1 MRVSKL
7 YAPTLREVP
16 AEAEVVSHQLML
28 RAGFMRK
35 AAGGIY
41 TYLPLAWRVLK
52 KIERIVREEM
62 DAKGSQELLMPIVQ
76 PAEIWQESGR
86 WDVYGAEMFRLQDR
100 HNRCFCLGPTH
111 EEMVTTLIRGDV
123 RSYRQLP
130 LSVYQIQ
137 NKYRD
142 ERRPRFGLMRG
153 REFIMKDAYSFDRD
167 EAGLDK
173 SYQDM
178 YDAYT
183 NIFTRCGLNFR
194 PVEADSG
201 AIGGSGSHE
210 FMVIADSG
218 EAEIVFCTSCDYAAN
233 VEKAELFPLEAQ
245 EEAMLTKEE
254 VVTPDCKTIAD
265 VCAYL
270 KLPVDHSVKAVA
282 YNSEKGLIL
291 CFVRGDHEVNEI
303 KVINTCGVIDLEMAT
318 EEQLAAAG
326 TVGGYMGPVGIDNKK
341 VIVVVD
347 ATVMKMHNVCCGAN
361 KEGYHF
367 INVNPGRDF
376 TPTYVADIRLIQE
389 GDPCP
394 HCGGE
399 VSKARGIEVGQVFK
413 LFTKYSS
420 ALKATYLDENGK
432 EQPMVMGCYGVG
444 VSRTMAAAIEQNYDD
459 NGIIWPIEIAP
470 YHVLVVP
477 VNNTKD
483 EASAAKAEEIYMQL
497 KKVGLETVIDDRK
510 ERPGVK
516 FKDADL
522 IGYPLRVVVGPK
534 TLTEGKLE
542 VKIRKTGE
550 IRYLPLDGDYVQ
562 DIKNII
568 AELAFSK

>member
-233 VEKAELFPLEAQ
+233 VEKAELVPLEAQ

-341 VIVVVD
+341 VIVVID

-376 TPTYVADIRLIQE
+376 TPTYVADIRFIQE

-477 VNNTKD
+477 VNTKD

-497 KKVGLETVIDDRK
+497 KKVGLETVIDDRN

>member
-201 AIGGSGSHE
+201 VIGGSGSHE

-477 VNNTKD
+477 VNTKD

-497 KKVGLETVIDDRK
+497 KKAGLETVIDDRN

-534 TLTEGKLE
+534 TLTEGNLE
-542 VKIRKTGE
+542 VKIRKIGE